1 MLRCQSRAE
10 YVKAVITW
18 ATGKFNPEIVK
29 AIIDDLETQ
38 NEGLFETHGFPVY
51 GYFNHAGIL
60 TARNASDSMLFD
72 IFNPPPYTGFENL
85 DQEKLRTLE
94 PDWGVGK
101 LPNLGEIW
109 PRFQRL
115 CEKYEVN
122 VVEWDDGSTQE
133 GEGGEFPPTLVK
145 GLSQKHLDGI
155 GCGHYRL
162 RKEKT
167 FPGVIGFT
175 DIWPGER
182 AFYEWAHA
190 PLIPTICGHT
200 ANCDNIILSICECCG
215 VIVCSECKQHHEI
228 EGQNVE
234 ENGLDARISFCPLWG
249 PLDFE
254 NWSDYKH
261 RKGEYFDLDNREEL
275 FGHPACPFTDILD
288 ILCEIDYPKE
298 ERNLIR
304 GLGFVYP
311 PVRARTFGHP
321 LFNNIWST
329 THPLTTPNH
338 GPGEIY
344 SIHDEDCC
352 GDNGR
357 GDFFTFHKI
366 KGL

>member
-29 AIIDDLETQ
+29 AIIFDLEIQ
-38 NEGLFETHGFPVY
+38 NKGLFENHMFPVY

-60 TARNASDSMLFD
+60 TAWNAKNMVLDD
-72 IFNPPPYTGFENL
+72 IPPLPPINNP

-94 PDWGVGK
+94 PNWQRFGE
-101 LPNLGEIW
+101 LTNLGEIW

-115 CEKYEVN
+115 CEKFEVL
-122 VVEWDDGSTQE
+122 VVTWPDGSTQE
-133 GEGGEFPPTLVK
+133 GEGGEFPPVLGK
-145 GLSQKHLDGI
+145 ELSQKHLNGI
-155 GCGHYRL
+155 GCGHYRF

-182 AFYEWAHA
+182 AFHEWANA

-200 ANCDNIILSICECCG
+200 ANCDNITLSICECCG

-234 ENGLDARISFCPLWG
+234 GYGLEDRISFCPLWG

-261 RKGEYFDLDNREEL
+261 RKGEYGANREEQ
-275 FGHPACPFTDILD
+275 FGHPACDFTDILD
-288 ILCEIDYPKE
+288 ILCEIDYPKD
-298 ERNLIR
+298 ERDLIR

-321 LFNNIWST
+321 LFNKIWST